1 MQLSTIFL
9 TVMPLLFTGITTA
22 LPALAAEGCFIICAD
37 GEPFCSGDFTP
48 GPRKD
53 ACWEFVKDPSPPPAI
68 LSQETLS
75 TSSSSAPDFELS
87 LCSVCPIDPKT
98 GISVRVIT
106 PALKPL
112 DSHLGLPDIFHTSTT
127 PSEAS
132 SGYTGRRGHAPHLS
146 ISDDNHHVTE
156 AIGYM
161 YDDDYDRR
169 DSRRLS
175 YMSSPLSETI
185 TTPSNMSALDST
197 RSSGSAQEQLSRAPT
212 NEKDFTRPNGQN
224 RRSAIISGSF
234 DRENGPPSPTLNRS
248 QSDTATMSFPL
259 NDIDYESDPAAVA
272 QEFSNLAAIR
282 RMSMDVNSTGDPDLP
297 ALNSSMM
304 PSIAPSAS
312 ADENDT
318 SRLFWVPARIH
329 PELAPKEFK
338 SFLESKTD
346 QIQRKAGEQG
356 SSGSLSPERQD
367 SGSSLRRKKSMLSR
381 QIDNSDNDGGEGYT
395 DGAERLEHKRS
406 YSQRARQ
413 GRMSPNLHDLEALV
427 EDKPSEHTRS
437 SSLSESNDPDEDRP
451 ILPPAPPGH
460 SLRRSTRT
468 TYRKSSLK
476 KGERVPYPRRVAR
489 TAAGTSIE
497 EPISTSR
504 SSASPP
510 PEEPPIRP
518 LARVFTDPTDNA
530 SPNYSRSAGT
540 SDQAPDSGA
549 EQQENANRS
558 SAPPHS
564 RQWHSRLS
572 SNGRSS
578 LNIPESSQQVPQILE
593 SPPQDDAQTAP
604 STATPRQKL
613 PERISSHD
621 PPPSQPPQMPLPPE
635 PTGSRTKKPGLGKSS
650 KESNQSQSIND
661 MASHPSPLPGNSTRT
676 DSLSFIPTLT
686 EDKKSDGKKGKD
698 KKDSEGGRKSSWHWL
713 LGNEEKD
720 KDKKRDEDGKKS
732 KSKASK
738 ATDKSHDNTRLDVLQ
753 TSIDGGQRGRES
765 LVLERDPKLE
775 EERKKES
782 ARRTSGEP
790 KKEKESGLFS
800 SIFGGSRKKSGDGHK
815 KSSSRNLSPEPP
827 PRELKPDIDYNWTRF
842 SILEER
848 AIYRMAHIKLA
859 NPRRPLHSQVLLSNF
874 MYSYLAKVQQ
884 MQPQQMS
891 LPASNAPKQQPQQ
904 SSNDQPEEYTQYQRY
919 QNTQDQQYADG
930 SAYGGDSQLYDYD
943 DNNDDRD
950 DLYRTQSRDNK
961 QTHENGNMY
970 GQGRH
975 QQYGASHSSYGDSRQ
990 DDDESGW

>member
-1 MQLSTIFL
+1 
-9 TVMPLLFTGITTA
+9 
-22 LPALAAEGCFIICAD
+22 
-37 GEPFCSGDFTP
+37 
-48 GPRKD
+48 
-53 ACWEFVKDPSPPPAI
+53 
-68 LSQETLS
+68 
-75 TSSSSAPDFELS
+75 
-87 LCSVCPIDPKT
+87 
-98 GISVRVIT
+98 
-106 PALKPL
+106 
-112 DSHLGLPDIFHTSTT
+112 
-127 PSEAS
+127 
-132 SGYTGRRGHAPHLS
+132 
-146 ISDDNHHVTE
+146 
-156 AIGYM
+156 M

-175 YMSSPLSETI
+175 YIASPLSEGN
-185 TTPSNMSALDST
+185 TTPSNMSGSE
-197 RSSGSAQEQLSRAPT
+197 SSHAPAPAQDQLSRVST
-212 NEKDFTRPNGQN
+212 NEKELPRPNGQN

-248 QSDTATMSFPL
+248 QSDTATTSFPL

-272 QEFSNLAAIR
+272 QELSNLAAIR
-282 RMSMDVNSTGDPDLP
+282 RMSMDVTATGDPDLP
-297 ALNSSMM
+297 TLNQNMM

-312 ADENDT
+312 ADEDDT

-338 SFLESKTD
+338 SFLESKSD
-346 QIQRKAGEQG
+346 QIQRKAGDQG
-356 SSGSLSPERQD
+356 SSGSLTPERQG

-406 YSQRARQ
+406 YSHRARQ
-413 GRMSPNLHDLEALV
+413 DRLNPNLQDLEALV
-427 EDKPSEHTRS
+427 EDRPSEHTRS

-497 EPISTSR
+497 EPISTAKPGATPS
-504 SSASPP
+504 
-510 PEEPPIRP
+510 PEESLIRP
-518 LARVFTDPTDNA
+518 LARVSTDPTPSTDKA
-530 SPNYSRSAGT
+530 SQNYSRPGPASEQTVSG
-540 SDQAPDSGA
+540 SDTDSVT
-549 EQQENANRS
+549 EQQDTGNRS
-558 SAPPHS
+558 SAPARS

-572 SNGRSS
+572 SNGKSS
-578 LNIPESSQQVPQILE
+578 LQIPTSSQQVPQILE
-593 SPPQDDAQTAP
+593 SPPQEDGQTAM
-604 STATPRQKL
+604 STSAQRQKL
-613 PERISSHD
+613 PERVSSHD

-635 PTGSRTKKPGLGKSS
+635 PIGNKAKKLGLGKSS
-650 KESNQSQSIND
+650 KESNQTINE

-686 EDKKSDGKKGKD
+686 EDKKSDGKKKD

-720 KDKKRDEDGKKS
+720 KEKKKDEESKKS
-732 KSKASK
+732 KAKAAK
-738 ATDKSHDNTRLDVLQ
+738 AVDKSHDNTRLDVLQ

-765 LVLERDPKLE
+765 LVIDRDSRLE
-775 EERKKES
+775 EERKKDN
-782 ARRTSGEP
+782 ARRASGGEP

-800 SIFGGSRKKSGDGHK
+800 SIFGGGRKKSGDGHK

-884 MQPQQMS
+884 MHPQMT
-891 LPASNAPKQQPQQ
+891 LPTSSAPKQQPQEQ
-904 SSNDQPEEYTQYQRY
+904 SSKDQPDEYTQYQRY
-919 QNTQDQQYADG
+919 QEVST
-930 SAYGGDSQLYDYD
+930 LP
-943 DNNDDRD
+943 
-950 DLYRTQSRDNK
+950 LPI
-961 QTHENGNMY
+961 
-970 GQGRH
+970 
-975 QQYGASHSSYGDSRQ
+975 
-990 DDDESGW
+990 